1 MQQLQ
6 DQNEYNEL
14 KNDYIQLNEQLGQR
28 EGELADIRGETTK
41 QLAQNKDMQLKTDQ
55 IESEN
60 NRLRSH
66 IRDCQNQQ
74 ERTRNMADNL
84 ERDTGDRQT

>member
-41 QLAQNKDMQLKTDQ
+41 QLGQNKDMQLKTDQ

-84 ERDTGDRQT
+84 ERDTGDRQN

>member
-28 EGELADIRGETTK
+28 EGELADIRTDTTK